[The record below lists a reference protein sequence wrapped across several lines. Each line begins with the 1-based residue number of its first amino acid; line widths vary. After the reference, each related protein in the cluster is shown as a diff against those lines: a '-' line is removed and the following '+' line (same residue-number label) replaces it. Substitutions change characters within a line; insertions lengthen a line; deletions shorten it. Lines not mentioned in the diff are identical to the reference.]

1 MNIIVG
7 QAARKE
13 DFWGREREL
22 ENIWDAIESGSHI
35 LLVAPR
41 RVGKTSIMY
50 KIIDEPLSN
59 YIALY
64 VDVES
69 SYSENEFWKK
79 LFKNMTNEDFSKT
92 FGNRAKQL
100 FGFIKTIKIDS
111 ISSNGV
117 KFGES
122 KEVEYFEA
130 FKQLIENIDDGTKLI
145 IMVDEFAQ
153 AIENIIK
160 KGKVDE
166 AETLLQNMRE
176 LRQNDKISDK
186 VKFIYAGSIGLESV
200 AKKID
205 SSKHIND
212 LNSIPINT
220 LEIPEAKEFA
230 IKLAQNNAINIS
242 DKQIDYILEK
252 IEWLIPFHIQ
262 IIMQGLKFLRKAVLL
277 NEDID
282 KAFSSVIEHR
292 NYFEHWESRLKTF
305 KDNEYKF
312 AKEILNLISMHGTI
326 KITEIYNC
334 ADKHLVDQEATAKE
348 VLHSLSY
355 DGYINNNENVGEY
368 RFNSAMLKMWWYKN
382 VAN

>member
-69 SYSENEFWKK
+69 ADSENEFWKK
-79 LFKNMTNEDFSKT
+79 LFKNMTNEDFAKT
-92 FGNRAKQL
+92 FGSRAHQL

-111 ISSNGV
+111 VSSHGV

-160 KGKVDE
+160 KGKEDE
-166 AETLLQNMRE
+166 AESLLQNMRA
-176 LRQNDKISDK
+176 LRQNNKISDK

-205 SSKHIND
+205 SIKHIND
-212 LNSIPINT
+212 LNPIPINT
-220 LEIPEAKEFA
+220 LDIPEAKDFA
-230 IKLAQNNAINIS
+230 ITLAESNEIVIVGEQV
-242 DKQIDYILEK
+242 DYILEK

-262 IIMQGLKFLRKAVLL
+262 IIMQELKRFRKDDLSNA
-277 NEDID
+277 DID
-282 KAFSSVIEHR
+282 KAFSNAIEQR
-292 NYFEHWESRLKTF
+292 NHFEHWESRLKTF

-312 AKEILNLISMHGTI
+312 AKEILNLISIHGTI
-326 KITEIYNC
+326 KSTEIYNY
-334 ADKHLVDQEATAKE
+334 ADKYVLDADTAKA
-348 VLHSLSY
+348 VIRSLVY
-355 DGYINNNENVGEY
+355 DGYINNNENAGEY
-368 RFNSAMLKMWWYKN
+368 RFNSTMLKMWWFKN

>member
-1 MNIIVG
+1 MKIIVG

-69 SYSENEFWKK
+69 ADSENEFWKK
-79 LFKNMTNEDFSKT
+79 LFKNITNEDFAKT
-92 FGNRAKQL
+92 FGNRARHF
-100 FGFIKTIKIDS
+100 FGFISTIKIDS

-117 KFGES
+117 KLGDS
-122 KEVEYFEA
+122 KEISYFEV

-160 KGKVDE
+160 KGKEDE
-166 AETLLQNMRE
+166 AEILLQNMRE
-176 LRQNDKISDK
+176 LRQNEKISDK
-186 VKFIYAGSIGLESV
+186 VKFIYAGSIGLESI

-205 SSKHIND
+205 SIKHIND

-220 LEIPEAKEFA
+220 LDIPEAKDFA
-230 IKLAQNNAINIS
+230 TKLAESNEIFIVGEQV
-242 DKQIDYILEK
+242 DYILEK

-262 IIMQGLKFLRKAVLL
+262 IILQELKRFRKDVLSIA
-277 NEDID
+277 DID
-282 KAFSSVIEHR
+282 KAFSNAIEQR
-292 NYFEHWESRLKTF
+292 NHFEHWESRLKTF

-312 AKEILNLISMHGTI
+312 AKEILNLISIHGTI
-326 KITEIYNC
+326 KSTEIYNY
-334 ADKHLVDQEATAKE
+334 ADKYILDADTAKA
-348 VLHSLSY
+348 VIRSLVY
-355 DGYINNNENVGEY
+355 DGYINNNENAGEY
-368 RFNSAMLKMWWYKN
+368 RFNSTMLKMWWFKN

>member
-1 MNIIVG
+1 MKIIVG

-13 DFWGREREL
+13 DFWGREREI

-50 KIIDEPLSN
+50 KIIDEPLGN

-69 SYSENEFWKK
+69 ADSENEFWKK
-79 LFKNMTNEDFSKT
+79 LFKNMTNEDFAKT
-92 FGNRAKQL
+92 FGNRAHQL
-100 FGFIKTIKIDS
+100 FSFIRTLKVDS

-166 AETLLQNMRE
+166 AESLLQNMRE

-205 SSKHIND
+205 SIKHIND
-212 LNSIPINT
+212 LNSISINI

-242 DKQIDYILEK
+242 DIQVDYILEK

-282 KAFSSVIEHR
+282 KAFLSVIEHR
-292 NYFEHWESRLKTF
+292 NHFEHWESRLKTF

-334 ADKHLVDQEATAKE
+334 ADKHLVDQETAKE

>member
-1 MNIIVG
+1 MKIIVG

-13 DFWGREREL
+13 NFWGRETEVD
-22 ENIWDAIESGSHI
+22 NIWDAIDSGSHI

-50 KIIDEPLSN
+50 KIIDEPREN

-64 VDVES
+64 IDVES
-69 SYSENEFWKK
+69 ADSENEFWKK
-79 LFKNMTNEDFSKT
+79 LFKSIINEEFTKT
-92 FGNRAKQL
+92 FANRARFFFRFLQ
-100 FGFIKTIKIDS
+100 TINIDS
-111 ISSNGV
+111 FSSSGV
-117 KFGES
+117 KLGDS
-122 KEVEYFEA
+122 KEISYFEA
-130 FKQLIENIDDGTKLI
+130 FKQVIVNIDNGIKLI

-160 KGKVDE
+160 KGKEDE
-166 AETLLQNMRE
+166 VESLLQNMRE
-176 LRQNDKISDK
+176 LRQNEKISDK

-205 SSKHIND
+205 STKHIND
-212 LNSIPINT
+212 LNPIPINT
-220 LEIPEAKEFA
+220 LDVPEAKMFVKE
-230 IKLAQNNAINIS
+230 LAENNTINLT
-242 DKQIDYILEK
+242 DEQIDLILEK

-262 IIMQGLKFLRKAVLL
+262 LIMQGLKFLRKAVLN

-282 KAFSSVIEHR
+282 KAFLSAIEQR
-292 NYFEHWESRLKTF
+292 NHFEHWESRLKTF

-312 AKEILNLISMHGTI
+312 TKEILNLISIHSTI
-326 KITEIYNC
+326 KSTEIYNC
-334 ADKHLVDQEATAKE
+334 ADKHTLDEDTAKS
-348 VLHSLSY
+348 VIRSLVY